1 MFGMFR
7 LAGLSAVLAAAF
19 VLATTERPA
28 PHQIDLRPTLTVAFD
43 EIQ

>member
-19 VLATTERPA
+19 VIATTERPTSY
-28 PHQIDLRPTLTVAFD
+28 QVDLRPTLIVAFD
-43 EIQ
+43 DDQ